1 MFALE
6 IILHLLDFAFGFCC
20 CFIYISAL
28 SNTLLH
34 VIEQVRNISIEEK
47 HREGREGL
55 LKIVIT
61 LLSILPGS
69 DQAQLVAKK
78 NTKLTVTGTGVLW
91 WW

>member
-34 VIEQVRNISIEEK
+34 VIGQVRNISIEEK
-47 HREGREGL
+47 HREGRL

-61 LLSILPGS
+61 LSLSLSLSFILQNTAVVYS
-69 DQAQLVAKK
+69 AQV
-78 NTKLTVTGTGVLW
+78 
-91 WW
+91 

>member
-20 CFIYISAL
+20 CFIYIFAL

-61 LLSILPGS
+61 LLSARVRPGS
-69 DQAQLVAKK
+69 VGCKK
-78 NTKLTVTGTGVLW
+78 KHKID
-91 WW
+91 

>member
-34 VIEQVRNISIEEK
+34 VIGQVRNISIEEK
-47 HREGREGL
+47 HREGRL

-61 LLSILPGS
+61 LSLSLSLSFILQS
-69 DQAQLVAKK
+69 EEVVYSAQV
-78 NTKLTVTGTGVLW
+78 
-91 WW
+91 

>member
-34 VIEQVRNISIEEK
+34 VIGQVRNISIEEK
-47 HREGREGL
+47 HREGRL

-61 LLSILPGS
+61 LSLSLLYPAEHS
-69 DQAQLVAKK
+69 SEVVYSAQV
-78 NTKLTVTGTGVLW
+78 
-91 WW
+91 

>member
-47 HREGREGL
+47 HREG
-55 LKIVIT
+55 
-61 LLSILPGS
+61 
-69 DQAQLVAKK
+69 
-78 NTKLTVTGTGVLW
+78 
-91 WW
+91 

>member
-34 VIEQVRNISIEEK
+34 VIEQVGEIS
-47 HREGREGL
+47 L
-55 LKIVIT
+55 L
-61 LLSILPGS
+61 
-69 DQAQLVAKK
+69 KK
-78 NTKLTVTGTGVLW
+78 NTERDIFAKLRL
-91 WW
+91 